1 MAKPLF
7 WWALASAALMVV
19 GGFAPWAS
27 VLEVLSV
34 SGTDGGDG
42 WFLIFGGVIAGGLL
56 IVRFVT
62 ESRRIWFLV
71 VSLVLALL
79 CVLVSIVDLVDIAG
93 LAEGEG
99 GIDLSDAVSAEWG
112 LYLSLLASISLAAAS
127 IAWLVAG
134 RGQAPAQQPATA
146 GAPAAFGAPAASAQP
161 SATPADWYP
170 DPQGQKRLRYWDG
183 AAWTEHTAD

>member
-1 MAKPLF
+1 MAKPF
-7 WWALASAALMVV
+7 CWWALASAALMVV
-19 GGFAPWAS
+19 GGFGPWAS
-27 VLEVLSV
+27 VLEVLTV

-42 WFLIFGGVIAGGLL
+42 WFLIFGGVIAAGLL

-79 CVLVSIVDLVDIAG
+79 CVLVSIVDLADIAG

-99 GIDLSDAVSAEWG
+99 GIDLSEAVSAEWG
-112 LYLSLLASISLAAAS
+112 LYLSLLSSISLAAAC

-134 RGQAPAQQPATA
+134 RGQAPVPQPA
-146 GAPAAFGAPAASAQP
+146 GVAPAAFGTPAAPAQP
-161 SATPADWYP
+161 AATPADWYP

-183 AAWTEHTAD
+183 IAWTEHTAD